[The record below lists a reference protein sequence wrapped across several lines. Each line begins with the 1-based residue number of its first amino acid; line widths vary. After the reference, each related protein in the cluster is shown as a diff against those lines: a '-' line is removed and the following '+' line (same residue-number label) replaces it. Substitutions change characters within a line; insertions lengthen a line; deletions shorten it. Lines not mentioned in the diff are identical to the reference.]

1 MAYLGNRNATG
12 ENNSFKILDDLAFTT
27 TFNGSD
33 GNVVNHSADTIT
45 INNHR
50 FLTGSR
56 VTYTNGGGGN
66 ITGLTNGTVYFTIKV
81 DHNTIQLATNASNA
95 NAGNKINI
103 TGRGTGVAHTLSV
116 AFDGV
121 NTKFVATFD
130 GGTKAQMTRAAQLFL
145 SHNGVIQRPHDTKTP
160 GNGYGI
166 DTNSVIVSSPI

>member
-27 TFNGSD
+27 TFNGSSTD
-33 GNVVNHSADTIT
+33 VVNHSADTIT

-56 VTYTNGGGGN
+56 VTYSNGGGGN

-81 DHNTIQLATNASNA
+81 DHNTIELAANASDA

-103 TGRGTGVAHTLSV
+103 TGRGTGVSHTLSV
-116 AFDGV
+116 AFDA
-121 NTKFVATFD
+121 FVANF
-130 GGTKAQMTRAAQLFL
+130 
-145 SHNGVIQRPHDTKTP
+145 
-160 GNGYGI
+160 
-166 DTNSVIVSSPI
+166 IVL